1 MRLDSN
7 VTDIRDQDT
16 DTHRPRAH
24 DRTKGETAT
33 YKLMRG
39 AAEET
44 YPADPVTSGL

>member
-1 MRLDSN
+1 MLL
-7 VTDIRDQDT
+7 TLEIRIQTRIDQEPT
-16 DTHRPRAH
+16 TGQRE
-24 DRTKGETAT
+24 KTAT